1 MCPCPGTPSCVTTQH
16 SLLSQFPAELE
27 PSALRIVHHSAH
39 ALPDLVNDVYEAHRP
54 LPAPS
59 EPGVANGAPPAK
71 HPLSKPSIEVW
82 ILQVRIPASSRGP
95 WGRAAASLEHG
106 TDGQKWRGGL
116 HGRCQSARMASLM
129 ALLLPEDLAAMH
141 ASAKCR
147 RPAPHVLR
155 SPCAQVASQ
164 ETHGSGHM
172 LWIARPDLIARYG
185 LPADVP
191 WELSE
196 RLFSLP
202 VLKSKRAPA
211 GAPITPAL
219 CSAPPPFRRFAPC
232 APVVS
237 AMINLPAV
245 SSARRSRAP
254 LWTAGGVSSR
264 SSSRRGGWS
273 AGAAARDDY
282 VYDEPEEDDYLAAAA
297 AMSDGSDDF
306 DGQDAAGGARRATHP
321 GILSRPRTMQVSN
334 LPVAVSAPI
343 PRVLHAQR
351 RLQNMVE
358 NRSTLDCRHHC
369 RPAL

>member
-1 MCPCPGTPSCVTTQH
+1 LYHCPGTPSCVTTQH
-16 SLLSQFPAELE
+16 SLPSQFPAELE

-39 ALPDLVNDVYEAHRP
+39 ALPDLVNDIYEAHRP

-82 ILQVRIPASSRGP
+82 ILQVRFPASSRGP

-129 ALLLPEDLAAMH
+129 ALLLPEDLAAVH

-155 SPCAQVASQ
+155 CPCAQVASQ

-219 CSAPPPFRRFAPC
+219 CWAPPPPFGASRR
-232 APVVS
+232 VR
-237 AMINLPAV
+237 LPFPQWPTCLPL
-245 SSARRSRAP
+245 SSAHRSRAS
-254 LWTAGGVSSR
+254 LRTAGGVSSR
-264 SSSRRGGWS
+264 TSSRRGGWS

-282 VYDEPEEDDYLAAAA
+282 VFDEPEEDDYLAAAA

-306 DGQDAAGGARRATHP
+306 DGQDAGGAKRATHP
-321 GILSRPRTMQVSN
+321 GILSRPRTMQVSS
-334 LPVAVSAPI
+334 LPAAVNAPS
-343 PRVLHAQR
+343 RVCCTP
-351 RLQNMVE
+351 
-358 NRSTLDCRHHC
+358 SDGC
-369 RPAL
+369 RPA